1 MSAKLRL
8 TIETRLEE
16 LDRLSAAIEDFG
28 RDNNW
33 PPDLTFQVNLVLE
46 ELWLNVVNHGHDGGF
61 HEVEIE
67 LTSEAEAL
75 TIEITDDGKP
85 FNPLNEAPAPDV
97 TASLED
103 RSVGGLGLHLVRT
116 LMDELRYRREGGR
129 NHLTLVKRRV
139 E

>member
-33 PPDLTFQVNLVLE
+33 APDLTFQVNLALE
-46 ELWLNVVNHGHDGGF
+46 ELWLNVVNYGHDGGF

-103 RSVGGLGLHLVRT
+103 RSLGGLGLHLVRT
-116 LMDELRYRREGGR
+116 LMDELRYRREEGR